1 MENRRTIRMQFL
13 MIFYRCRKYIINTLL
28 LFFFPVKYGK
38 AMVELC
44 SEIERNIGKFKV
56 PPIGPLGKYIKLT
69 KNTGKNEN
77 IASLVQH
84 MIGFKLLRAFLVDNK
99 DDRIKVEYL
108 MKKVNFGKMP
118 TIETKKRYDNS

>member
-1 MENRRTIRMQFL
+1 MENRRTIKMQFL
-13 MIFYRCRKYIINTLL
+13 MIFYRCRKYIIKYIIG
-28 LFFFPVKYGK
+28 FFPVKYGK

-99 DDRIKVEYL
+99 DDRIKLEYL